1 MPKEYFILV
10 IKDGLNLLKTGF
22 FLIVQQRGG
31 KNPNVP
37 RATLSALE
45 MSTYAGYC
53 SREPYLKKIYF

>member
-10 IKDGLNLLKTGF
+10 IKDHLNLLKTGF
-22 FLIVQQRGG
+22 FLIVQQRGEE
-31 KNPNVP
+31 NPNVP
-37 RATLSALE
+37 RDTLTALE